1 MTSDS
6 AGLTSPWTPG
16 RRQILARYVIAGV
29 LGLWGVV
36 TTALVFGARGP
47 HGAPATAV
55 SIAAALCCLLL
66 GALWAARSQS
76 EVVGILGA
84 VAVAAASL
92 SQSHAWIGLAG
103 CFIIAVLNSFGA
115 FLHPLRSVVAVM
127 VIATGTAVVLG
138 VELAQRTGD
147 PALAIGAVAVV
158 CALNIGLP
166 LAVTAIASSVR
177 MDLREVDHDGLT
189 GLLNRR
195 AFLREVAEITHSQ
208 TDPDAHLV
216 LIMIDIDDFKKIN
229 DTAGHA
235 AGDRAL
241 IDIAK
246 TLRDEAAS
254 SAVIGRYGG
263 EEFAIAD
270 VLIDSE
276 AGEFAGQLC
285 RRLAAVASP
294 VPFTASLGWS
304 SMGLR
309 TIALGAE
316 AQAINALLV
325 CADSAMYAAKRNGG
339 NGVRHRPAPPLGA
352 ADDFSFDVW
361 LQRSAQ
367 LVGGAAAPDTSGAET
382 SGAEKLLD
390 AAVDGVGLTSVFQPI
405 VLLADESVV
414 GFEVL
419 TRWPQLDDPFPPD
432 VFARAES
439 TGRTEELE
447 DRCIASAFRSA
458 VAATMS
464 PQCWLFVNLESTVS
478 TASAISGRDNDR
490 LVLELTER
498 RLLGHPGVLL
508 NKVDTL
514 RAQGFAIA
522 LDDVGAE
529 PDSLALLDIIGPDII
544 KLEPALI
551 GHGASND
558 HVRTLAAV
566 LAHRRRT
573 GATILVEGIET
584 TAQLDRA
591 RALGATL
598 GQGYRFGRPTPT
610 PHWSENTV
618 PWSPERVDHPPPVGS
633 NTPFDIVVAH
643 ADVRTERKDTLVALS
658 RYIESQAVA
667 AANPPI
673 VLATLQRVEHFT
685 EATRAR
691 YRRIGAASPLVALFG
706 ERLPADLGPNLRS
719 VALDPHDPLT
729 AEWIVLVLG
738 PDTSTALIA
747 REEHGGPRADGDRY
761 FAAALTNDR
770 LLVTLAARSLLS
782 RVR

>member
-1 MTSDS
+1 MTARTS
-6 AGLTSPWTPG
+6 AGLASSWTPG
-16 RRQILARYVIAGV
+16 RRQVLARYVIAGV
-29 LGLWGVV
+29 LGLWWLA
-36 TTALVFGARGP
+36 TTALLFGSHGP
-47 HGAPATAV
+47 RSGLATSV
-55 SIAAALCCLLL
+55 SVTATTSCLLL
-66 GALWAARSQS
+66 GGLWAARRQT
-76 EVVGILGA
+76 ELVGILAAAA
-84 VAVAAASL
+84 VAVASL
-92 SQSHAWIGLAG
+92 SQSYAWIGLGG
-103 CFIIAVLNSFGA
+103 CFIIAVLNSFAA
-115 FLHPLRSVVAVM
+115 FVHPLRSVVAVIA
-127 VIATGTAVVLG
+127 IATGTAAVLG
-138 VELAQRTGD
+138 VELARRTGD

-158 CALNIGLP
+158 SALNIGLP
-166 LAVTAIASSVR
+166 LAVTAIARTVR
-177 MDLREVDHDGLT
+177 MDLREVDHDALT
-189 GLLNRR
+189 GLFNRR
-195 AFLREVAEITHSQ
+195 AFLREAAELTRGQ

-216 LIMIDIDDFKKIN
+216 LIMVDIDDFKKIN

-241 IDIAK
+241 IDIADV
-246 TLRDEAAS
+246 LREHATTT
-254 SAVIGRYGG
+254 AVIGRYGG

-270 VLIDSE
+270 VLTDGQAVE
-276 AGEFAGQLC
+276 LAEQLC

-294 VPFTASLGWS
+294 IRFTASLGWS

-309 TIALGAE
+309 AIGLGAE
-316 AQAINALLV
+316 TQAISALLV
-325 CADSAMYAAKRNGG
+325 RADSAMYAAKRNGG
-339 NGVRHRPAPPLGA
+339 NQIRHRPAPPLGA

-367 LVGGAAAPDTSGAET
+367 LVGTAHET
-382 SGAEKLLD
+382 DSATESRLD

-405 VLLADESVV
+405 VLLDDETVI

-419 TRWPQLDDPFPPD
+419 TRWPELDDPSPPD

-439 TGRTEELE
+439 TGRTQELE
-447 DRCIASAFRSA
+447 DRCIESAFRSA
-458 VAATMS
+458 VTAAVS

-478 TASAISGRDNDR
+478 TASAISGHDDDR
-490 LVLELTER
+490 LVFELTER
-498 RLLGHPGVLL
+498 RILGHPGVLL
-508 NKVDTL
+508 NKVDGL

-522 LDDVGAE
+522 LDDVGAD

-551 GHGASND
+551 GQGATKD

-566 LAHRRRT
+566 LAHRKRT

-584 TAQLDRA
+584 TAQLHRA
-591 RALGATL
+591 RAIGATL

-610 PHWSENTV
+610 PHWPGGTT
-618 PWSPERVDHPPPVGS
+618 PWRPERVNHPPPVGS
-633 NTPFDIVVAH
+633 STPFDIVAH
-643 ADVRTERKDTLVALS
+643 SAEVRTERKDTLVALS

-667 AANPPI
+667 AASPPI
-673 VLATLQRVEHFT
+673 VLAALQHVEHYT
-685 EATRAR
+685 EATRQR
-691 YRRIGAASPLVALFG
+691 YRRIGSASPMVALFG

-719 VALDPHDPLT
+719 VPLDAHDPLT

-738 PDTSTALIA
+738 PDMATALIA
-747 REEHGGPRADGDRY
+747 REEHAGPRSDGERY

>member
-1 MTSDS
+1 MV
-6 AGLTSPWTPG
+6 PG

-29 LGLWGVV
+29 LGLWWVA
-36 TTALVFGARGP
+36 TTALLFGSHGPRGTV
-47 HGAPATAV
+47 ATGLSV
-55 SIAAALCCLLL
+55 AATLCCLVL
-66 GALWAARSQS
+66 GGLWAARRQS
-76 EVVGILGA
+76 ELVGVLGAAA
-84 VAVAAASL
+84 VAVASL
-92 SQSHAWIGLAG
+92 SQSHTWIGLAG

-115 FLHPLRSVVAVM
+115 FLHPLRSVVTVM
-127 VIATGTAVVLG
+127 VIATGTAAVLG
-138 VELAQRTGD
+138 VQLAQRTGD
-147 PALAIGAVAVV
+147 PALAVGAVAVV

-177 MDLREVDHDGLT
+177 LDLREVDHDALT
-189 GLLNRR
+189 GLFNRR
-195 AFLREVAEITHSQ
+195 AFLREVAEVMRSQ

-246 TLRDEAAS
+246 TLRDESAMT
-254 SAVIGRYGG
+254 AVIGRYGG

-270 VLIDSE
+270 VLIDSQV
-276 AGEFAGQLC
+276 GELAEQLC
-285 RRLAAVASP
+285 RRLAAVPSP
-294 VPFTASLGWS
+294 VPFTASIGWS

-316 AQAINALLV
+316 DQAISALLV
-325 CADSAMYAAKRNGG
+325 RADSAMYAAKRNGG
-339 NGVRHRPAPPLGA
+339 NRVRHRPAPPLGA

-367 LVGGAAAPDTSGAET
+367 LVGGGTAPDTFGGET

-419 TRWPQLDDPFPPD
+419 TRWPQLDDPPPPD

-447 DRCIASAFRSA
+447 DRCIASAFRCA
-458 VAATMS
+458 VEAAMS
-464 PQCWLFVNLESTVS
+464 SECWLFVNLESTVS
-478 TASAISGRDNDR
+478 TASSISGHDAHP

-508 NKVDTL
+508 DKVDTL
-514 RAQGFAIA
+514 RAQGYAIA
-522 LDDVGAE
+522 LDDVGAQ
-529 PDSLALLDIIGPDII
+529 PDSLALLDIVGPDII
-544 KLEPALI
+544 KLEPSLI
-551 GHGASND
+551 GHSASNE

-566 LAHRRRT
+566 LAHRKRT

-591 RALGATL
+591 RAIGATL

-610 PHWSENTV
+610 PNWSERTV
-618 PWSPERVDHPPPVGS
+618 PWSPERVNHPPPVGS
-633 NTPFDIVVAH
+633 STPFDIVADR

-673 VLATLQRVEHFT
+673 VLAALQSVEHFT
-685 EATRAR
+685 EATRSR

-719 VALDPHDPLT
+719 VPLAPHDSLT

-738 PDTSTALIA
+738 PDTATALIA
-747 REEHGGPRADGDRY
+747 REEHGEPRADGERY